1 MVIFPNFNLS
11 IFFLFVEHLGE
22 TSDTLVDK
30 MITEEETNNKK
41 LENPDLLAETA
52 ASFELPPPPSRE
64 QILGDVEEIKK
75 TYQKTTE
82 NWNKH
87 MEDSR
92 NEADMKLQRM
102 LSQFGVK
109 QTIPENSED

>member
-1 MVIFPNFNLS
+1 M
-11 IFFLFVEHLGE
+11 GE

-41 LENPDLLAETA
+41 FDNSALSGVE
-52 ASFELPPPPSRE
+52 SFELPPPPSRE

-92 NEADMKLQRM
+92 NEADLKLQRM

-109 QTIPENSED
+109 QTIPENNED